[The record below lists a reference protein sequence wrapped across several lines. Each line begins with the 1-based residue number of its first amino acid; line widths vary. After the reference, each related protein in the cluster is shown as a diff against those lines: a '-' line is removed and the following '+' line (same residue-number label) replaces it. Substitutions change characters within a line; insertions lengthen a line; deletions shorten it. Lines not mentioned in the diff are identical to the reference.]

1 MKLHN
6 CADVCSV
13 TSRHVHVACFCIS
26 AKPVGYGLSN
36 YTIVCHW
43 VLLSKWDMFISNYV
57 NKNKFSCLRLCT
69 GGLKWNN
76 NNNNN
81 SNTDWRTVESSRYEM
96 CDVQHN
102 IVGQGVIGM
111 VLWCR
116 WGCSVEQHQ
125 SRCVGWWQLRP
136 APCHTDVITGLCDLC
151 LHSVVRRGGL
161 PRRLWCTSTSLLPTT
176 GKPSILALP

>member
-69 GGLKWNN
+69 GGLKLNN
-76 NNNNN
+76 NNNGNNN
-81 SNTDWRTVESSRYEM
+81 SNRPIAAQLHGTKMQCLRSQTTGSRTSRKTSDNSKLAAAVSSKLEAGNFRAAVRIISSS
-96 CDVQHN
+96 DT
-102 IVGQGVIGM
+102 
-111 VLWCR
+111 
-116 WGCSVEQHQ
+116 
-125 SRCVGWWQLRP
+125 P
-136 APCHTDVITGLCDLC
+136 APTNQDTLNALRTKHPGPPATHQGPF
-151 LHSVVRRGGL
+151 GG
-161 PRRLWCTSTSLLPTT
+161 
-176 GKPSILALP
+176 I